1 MVLTVRRHQ
10 MLNLGSMTL
19 VHLPQ
24 FLSWAKEEFRAKE
37 LGYKRKFLQKAT
49 EVEEVSRGR
58 RMALGA

>member
-1 MVLTVRRHQ
+1 